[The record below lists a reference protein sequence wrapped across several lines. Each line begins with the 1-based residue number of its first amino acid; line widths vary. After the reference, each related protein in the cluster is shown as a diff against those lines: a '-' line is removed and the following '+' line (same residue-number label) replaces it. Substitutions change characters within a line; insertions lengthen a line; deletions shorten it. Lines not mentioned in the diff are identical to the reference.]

1 MVFQVN
7 RELCAGCGVC
17 AEVCSAGAIRMVD
30 QRAVI
35 VDALCSQCEA
45 CVEACPN
52 GAITAIS
59 MPSYHAPVLALPVT
73 ESGLI
78 LDQQLAVLTE
88 TAPPARGLALLAGT
102 ALAFVGRE
110 VAPRLADVLID
121 ALERRLARP
130 TMTAIA
136 PQFVSARGL
145 TTRGKGE
152 RRRTR
157 YRRGQASN
165 RIHKERS

>member
-1 MVFQVN
+1 M
-7 RELCAGCGVC
+7 A
-17 AEVCSAGAIRMVD
+17 D
-30 QRAVI
+30 QWAVI
-35 VDALCSQCEA
+35 VNALCTQCEA

-73 ESGLI
+73 ESGLVP
-78 LDQQLAVLTE
+78 DQQPVVLTE

-110 VAPRLADVLID
+110 VAPRLVDVLIE

-130 TMTAIA
+130 TTTAIA
-136 PQFVSARGL
+136 PQFAPARGL
-145 TTRGKGE
+145 TTRSKGE
-152 RRRTR
+152 RRRAR
-157 YRRGQASN
+157 YRRGQAGN
-165 RIHKERS
+165 RIHKERR